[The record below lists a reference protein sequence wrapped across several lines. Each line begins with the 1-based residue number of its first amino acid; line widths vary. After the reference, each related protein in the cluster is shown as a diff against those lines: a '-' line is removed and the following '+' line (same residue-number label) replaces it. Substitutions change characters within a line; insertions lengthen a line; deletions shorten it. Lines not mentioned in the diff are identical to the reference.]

1 MAYENGG
8 TYWICPVDNTGVA
21 LSVRGDSQVSQ
32 NRDVFLYKKEDIG
45 DQLWR
50 VDVGNGFARIKS
62 TLDDR
67 YALNIYL
74 STGNCDI
81 HTWADNLEDS
91 KINFRTIDASNNIYQ
106 IQNYRNNAD
115 NNLYLTAS
123 KAASGGLV
131 TWNASNGSSLQ
142 KWKLIKKTGGGTGT
156 AHEISMPVNI
166 NQKYIG
172 NSTFVQATGC
182 ALCCGVDIASKLH
195 NTTYSISDFR
205 LGTDYTEYWKNGD
218 PIASYNWTG
227 PGGFDMTPTEDYRA
241 ISEADTIER
250 IRAKVRSGIPIACHA
265 VGSGGKEHWFVPY
278 KLDGSTGSTWA
289 TCGIWVLDPY
299 NGDKNSYN
307 GRKVPIWTAMHD
319 SGVTLGINRARIPK

>member
-1 MAYENGG
+1 MAYENGA
-8 TYWICPVDNTGVA
+8 TYWICPADNTGVA

-32 NRDVFLYKKEDIG
+32 NRDVFLYTKEDIG

-50 VDVGNGFARIKS
+50 VDVDTGFARIKS

-91 KINFRTIDASNNIYQ
+91 KINFRTINANDNLYQ

-142 KWKLIKKTGGGTGT
+142 KWKLIKKTGGGTSGGIT
-156 AHEISMPVNI
+156 ISPRLS
-166 NQKYIG
+166 QKSHPDSWFKQ
-172 NSTFVQATGC
+172 NGC
-182 ALCCGVDIASKLH
+182 AVTAGIMAAAYHD
-195 NTTYSISDFR
+195 NTTYGIQSFDAYWNSKKGYSWMTPRGWKFQDDRTPSTI
-205 LGTDYTEYWKNGD
+205 LGDAETVAYIKTYIDRGIP
-218 PIASYNWTG
+218 PICYC
-227 PGGFDMTPTEDYRA
+227 PGGSGHWMLAYAYTSGSTFESILIVDP
-241 ISEADTIER
+241 ADGNPKTLAAGMR
-250 IRAKVRSGIPIACHA
+250 YSCGST
-265 VGSGGKEHWFVPY
+265 SGGI
-278 KLDGSTGSTWA
+278 T
-289 TCGIWVLDPY
+289 
-299 NGDKNSYN
+299 
-307 GRKVPIWTAMHD
+307 
-319 SGVTLGINRARIPK
+319 RIEAAPSAH

>member
-1 MAYENGG
+1 MAYENGA

-32 NRDVFLYKKEDIG
+32 NRDVFLYTKEDIG

-91 KINFRTIDASNNIYQ
+91 KINFRTINANDNLYQ

-156 AHEISMPVNI
+156 VHEISGLTNYNY
-166 NQKYIG
+166 NQKAG
-172 NSTFVQATGC
+172 PSEGFRAAGC
-182 ALCCGVDIASKLH
+182 ACACGMDVTSFYTGKR
-195 NTTYSISDFR
+195 YSFEDFR
-205 LGTDYTEYWKNGD
+205 SYYDDYSGAVPPHIVYKWGTPAGFKFVEDGEPNGKN
-218 PIASYNWTG
+218 
-227 PGGFDMTPTEDYRA
+227 
-241 ISEADTIER
+241 EADTIAYIKR
-250 IRAKVRSGIPIACHA
+250 YIDQGIPPICHCLP
-265 VGSGGKEHWFVPY
+265 VNQNESEHWVVPFKYVSGSGW
-278 KLDGSTGSTWA
+278 DS
-289 TCGIWVLDPY
+289 IWVLDPY
-299 NGDKNSYN
+299 LGVE
-307 GRKVPIWTAMHD
+307 RTMAEAMRLSCGGT
-319 SGVTLGINRARIPK
+319 SGGVDRIMRREYYDLK

>member
-1 MAYENGG
+1 MAYENGA

-32 NRDVFLYKKEDIG
+32 NRDVFLYTKEDIG

-91 KINFRTIDASNNIYQ
+91 KINFRTINANDNLYQ

-142 KWKLIKKTGGGTGT
+142 KWKLIKKTGGSTSGGIT
-156 AHEISMPVNI
+156 ISPRLS
-166 NQKYIG
+166 QKSHP
-172 NSTFVQATGC
+172 NSWFKQKGC
-182 ALCCGVDIASKLH
+182 AVTAGIMAAAYHD
-195 NTTYSISDFR
+195 NTTYGIQSFDAYWNSSDGYSWMTPR
-205 LGTDYTEYWKNGD
+205 GWKFQDDRTPSTIPGD
-218 PIASYNWTG
+218 AETVAYIKTYIDRGIPPICYC
-227 PGGFDMTPTEDYRA
+227 PGGDGHWMLAYAYTSGSTFESIRIVDP
-241 ISEADTIER
+241 ADGAEKTLAAGMR
-250 IRAKVRSGIPIACHA
+250 YSCGGTGSGI
-265 VGSGGKEHWFVPY
+265 
-278 KLDGSTGSTWA
+278 T
-289 TCGIWVLDPY
+289 
-299 NGDKNSYN
+299 
-307 GRKVPIWTAMHD
+307 
-319 SGVTLGINRARIPK
+319 RIEAAPSAH

>member
-1 MAYENGG
+1 MAYKNGA

-32 NRDVFLYKKEDIG
+32 NRDVFLYTKEDIG

-81 HTWADNLEDS
+81 HTWQDNQEDS
-91 KINFRTIDASNNIYQ
+91 KINFRTIIADDNIYK

-115 NNLYLTAS
+115 NDLYLTAS

-142 KWKLIKKTGGGTGT
+142 QWKLIEKTGGSTTGT
-156 AHEISMPVNI
+156 TGKIKIPIYLS
-166 NQKYIG
+166 QKSHPNDWFKG
-172 NSTFVQATGC
+172 NGC
-182 ALCCGVDIASKLH
+182 AVTAGIMAAAYHD
-195 NTTYSISDFR
+195 NTTYNIQSFDKDIKVGNTWIPLWTEGNGYSWYTPRGWQFQNDTIPATIPGDAETVAYIKTYIDR
-205 LGTDYTEYWKNGD
+205 GIPPLCYCPGEDGHWMLAYDYT
-218 PIASYNWTG
+218 S
-227 PGGFDMTPTEDYRA
+227 
-241 ISEADTIER
+241 
-250 IRAKVRSGIPIACHA
+250 
-265 VGSGGKEHWFVPY
+265 
-278 KLDGSTGSTWA
+278 GSTFDS
-289 TCGIWVLDPY
+289 IFIVDPAD
-299 NGDKNSYN
+299 GKS
-307 GRKVPIWTAMHD
+307 K
-319 SGVTLGINRARIPK
+319 TLGAGMRLSCGGTSRGITRIEAAPSAH